1 MARITFVLV
10 NHKLVTDP
18 IHEITKDIT
27 HESTLGLSSHVV
39 IAPDV
44 LIPAKCQKD
53 IVLDIFEN
61 SWDNGKNQ
69 NKNDWAKSKSDPAH
83 YFLHLHLAFG
93 LLVHPWINL
102 YKLSNE

>member
-18 IHEITKDIT
+18 IHEITKDVT
-27 HESTLGLSSHVV
+27 HESTLGLGRHVV

-44 LIPAKCQKD
+44 LISAQCQKD

-69 NKNDWAKSKSDPAH
+69 NKNNGAKSKSDTAH
-83 YFLHLHLAFG
+83 DFLHLYLAFG
-93 LLVHPWINL
+93 LLVHAWIDL